1 MMRLPSSTLLAAAD
15 LAPAPPSN
23 AVTQAFHEMWFIIA
37 AALALGLL
45 FLLWA
50 RFLRKGGDDEQKRRR
65 VEGARHGQR
74 PTNPTLAETGGLPP
88 VRPAD
93 APSPPPASP
102 PPQ

>member
-1 MMRLPSSTLLAAAD
+1 MSRLFQHAPLASADLPPEPPSS
-15 LAPAPPSN
+15 
-23 AVTQAFHEMWFIIA
+23 AVTQAFHETWFIIA

-50 RFLRKGGDDEQKRRR
+50 RFLRKPDESGLRRRR

-88 VRPAD
+88 VRDSEP
-93 APSPPPASP
+93 PPNPPPAR
-102 PPQ
+102 